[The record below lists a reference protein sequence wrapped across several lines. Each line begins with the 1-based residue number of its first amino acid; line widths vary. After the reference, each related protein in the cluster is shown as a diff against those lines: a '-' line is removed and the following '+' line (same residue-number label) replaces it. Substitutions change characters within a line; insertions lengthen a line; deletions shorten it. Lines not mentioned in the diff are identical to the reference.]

1 MAEFK
6 KIPDGGSGDG
16 PFDFITAEAAGQI
29 AMSYWPAILGGITLF
44 ILIIL
49 GRERV
54 AIAVS
59 IAVILL
65 QGWLIL
71 G

>member
-49 GRERV
+49 GRERM

>member
-6 KIPDGGSGDG
+6 KIPDGGTRDG
-16 PFDFITAEAAGQI
+16 LFEAINTEVVGQF
-29 AMSYWPAILGGITLF
+29 AMAYWPAILGGITLF
-44 ILIIL
+44 ILIL
-49 GRERV
+49 MGRERM
-54 AIAVS
+54 AMLVS

-65 QGWLIL
+65 QAWLIF

>member
-1 MAEFK
+1 M
-6 KIPDGGSGDG
+6 GCSQRDG

-49 GRERV
+49 GRERM

>member
-1 MAEFK
+1 
-6 KIPDGGSGDG
+6 
-16 PFDFITAEAAGQI
+16 
-29 AMSYWPAILGGITLF
+29 MSYWPIILGGITLF
-44 ILIIL
+44 ILIIM
-49 GRERV
+49 GRERS

-65 QGWLIL
+65 QGWMIL

>member
-54 AIAVS
+54 APVEA
-59 IAVILL
+59 
-65 QGWLIL
+65 GEN
-71 G
+71 

>member
-1 MAEFK
+1 
-6 KIPDGGSGDG
+6 
-16 PFDFITAEAAGQI
+16 
-29 AMSYWPAILGGITLF
+29 LF
-44 ILIIL
+44 ILIIM
-49 GRERV
+49 GRERS

-65 QGWLIL
+65 QGWMIL

>member
-44 ILIIL
+44 ALIIM

-54 AIAVS
+54 AIAVG
-59 IAVILL
+59 IAVVIL